1 MRQEHRTAVKLLAVC
16 LDYPDTAL
24 VEALPEIEALLQ
36 PMGTAELKGPL
47 VAFAA
52 SLRAQPLLSIQE
64 AYTAAFDLD
73 PAASLNLACH
83 VAGAREE
90 QGRVMSEL
98 VDHYRRSGFEV
109 AGREL
114 PDYLPML
121 LEWIGATGR
130 APDAAPGTALHRCLS
145 TLPAVAAH
153 LRQGGSDYAGL
164 LELACTL
171 LALPAPDRLNKG
183 E

>member
-16 LDYPDTAL
+16 LDYPDAAL

-52 SLRAQPLLSIQE
+52 NLKAQPLLSIQE

-83 VAGAREE
+83 LAGAREE

-98 VDHYRRSGFEV
+98 VDHYHRSGFEV

-114 PDYLPML
+114 PDYLPLL
-121 LEWIGATGR
+121 LEWIGASGT
-130 APDAAPGTALHRCLS
+130 APDAAPGTALQRCLA
-145 TLPAVAAH
+145 TLPAIAAH

-171 LALPAPDRLNKG
+171 LALPAPDRPKEG